1 LKGITVN
8 FLRALVLYYVHEFQ
22 RLLLLLAAI
31 VIATIIG
38 GITSKL
44 IIWILGL
51 HPGTIDSLLPICI
64 LLVLVGEAFTY
75 QRYLRWRFFKDLTE

>member
-1 LKGITVN
+1 LKGITMN
-8 FLRALVLYYVHEFQ
+8 FLRALLLYYVHEF
-22 RLLLLLAAI
+22 RLLLLLLGAL
-31 VIATIIG
+31 VIAMIIG
-38 GITSKL
+38 VITSKL

-51 HPGTIDSLLPICI
+51 HPGTIDSLLPICL